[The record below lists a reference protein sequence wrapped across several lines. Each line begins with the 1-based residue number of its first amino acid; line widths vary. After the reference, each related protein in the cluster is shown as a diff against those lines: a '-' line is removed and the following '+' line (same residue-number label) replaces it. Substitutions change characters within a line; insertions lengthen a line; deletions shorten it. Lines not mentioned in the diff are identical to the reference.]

1 MESVFAEEVPL
12 DAKVNCFG
20 GVENWLGLLL
30 NSMKMTISN
39 LIGMTQG
46 FLETRNFDII
56 YAYPT
61 MIGQVSSLGTIPL
74 SNVARG
80 ECEGTL
86 FDLIQDALVQ
96 VARCTRTLSHTIVPL
111 GKDQPDI
118 LRQVRHTFMPN
129 SSNINYPGS

>member
-46 FLETRNFDII
+46 FLETKTFDII

-61 MIGQVSSLGTIPL
+61 MIGQVSSLGTIL
-74 SNVARG
+74 SLLNVARG

-86 FDLIQDALVQ
+86 FDFIQDAL
-96 VARCTRTLSHTIVPL
+96 A
-111 GKDQPDI
+111 
-118 LRQVRHTFMPN
+118 
-129 SSNINYPGS
+129 